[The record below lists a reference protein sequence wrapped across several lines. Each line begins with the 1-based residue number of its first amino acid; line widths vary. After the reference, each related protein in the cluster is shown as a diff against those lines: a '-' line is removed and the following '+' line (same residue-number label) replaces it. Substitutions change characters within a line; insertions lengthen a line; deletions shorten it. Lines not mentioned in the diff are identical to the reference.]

1 MSSISERREAAQ
13 KQIENLRNEYA
24 HLQNEVLKIQQEGN
38 QKIKEFQEQQNK
50 IVLLVEKLNGKIE
63 VYNEEE
69 PLPPAEVTP
78 ITDAPSAE
86 NPDAG

>member
-1 MSSISERREAAQ
+1 MSTINERREAAQ
-13 KQIENLRNEYA
+13 KQIENLQTEYA
-24 HLQNEVLKIQQEGN
+24 NLQNQVLKIQQEGN
-38 QKIKEFQEQQNK
+38 QRIKELQEQQNK
-50 IVLLVEKLNGKIE
+50 IVLTIEKLNGKVE

>member
-1 MSSISERREAAQ
+1 MSSISDRREAAQ
-13 KQIENLRNEYA
+13 KQIENLRNEHA
-24 HLQNEVLKIQQEGN
+24 HLQNEKIKIQQEGN
-38 QKIKEFQEQQNK
+38 QKIKEIEDQQNK
-50 IVLLVEKLNGKIE
+50 IVLLGEKLNGKIE

-86 NPDAG
+86 SPDAS

>member
-1 MSSISERREAAQ
+1 MTTINERREAAQ
-13 KQIENLRNEYA
+13 KQIENLKNEFA

-38 QKIKEFQEQQNK
+38 QRIKELQEQQNK
-50 IVLLVEKLNGKIE
+50 IVLTVEKLNGKIE

-78 ITDAPSAE
+78 ITDAPSADK
-86 NPDAG
+86 PDAS

>member
-1 MSSISERREAAQ
+1 MSSISDRREAAQ
-13 KQIENLRNEYA
+13 KQIENLKNDYA
-24 HLQNEVLKIQQEGN
+24 HLQNEKIKIQQEGN
-38 QKIKEFQEQQNK
+38 QKIKEIEDQQNK
-50 IVLLVEKLNGKIE
+50 IVLLVEKLSGKIE

-86 NPDAG
+86 SPDAS